1 MRLHRATRR
10 PLGSSAGSLRTYAAE
25 ALRVA
30 RLAVHRS
37 VTPLFFVLALAGCT
51 APPSTAGSCRLAL
64 AQPGDDTAAIQA
76 VITAEGRFVV
86 TQEIDALMTLWAE
99 DSYVANAKNSAENP
113 DDDQFW
119 RGKDAIRHRYVR
131 TVFPGAP
138 AAAAPP
144 ELTIIIDNG
153 RAEVTATTRIGDEV
167 APGGDRWRLVKQGD
181 CWLIDSLTYNL
192 EATSP

>member
-1 MRLHRATRR
+1 MQLRFALPPFLGDHRCVT
-10 PLGSSAGSLRTYAAE
+10 LCLL
-25 ALRVA
+25 AL
-30 RLAVHRS
+30 L
-37 VTPLFFVLALAGCT
+37 LAGCAT
-51 APPSTAGSCRLAL
+51 TPSTAGSCGLTL

-76 VITAEGRFVV
+76 VITAEGQLVV
-86 TQEIDALMTLWAE
+86 AQEIDDLMALWAE
-99 DSYVANAKNSAENP
+99 DGYVANAKHTAENL

-138 AAAAPP
+138 AAALPP
-144 ELTIIIDNG
+144 DLTIRINNG
-153 RAEVTATTRIGDEV
+153 RADVSATTRIGNEV

>member
-1 MRLHRATRR
+1 MAT
-10 PLGSSAGSLRTYAAE
+10 
-25 ALRVA
+25 
-30 RLAVHRS
+30 
-37 VTPLFFVLALAGCT
+37 
-51 APPSTAGSCRLAL
+51 
-64 AQPGDDTAAIQA
+64 
-76 VITAEGRFVV
+76 
-86 TQEIDALMTLWAE
+86 
-99 DSYVANAKNSAENP
+99 
-113 DDDQFW
+113 
-119 RGKDAIRHRYVR
+119 AIRFLTWTR
-131 TVFPGAP
+131 AP